1 MKLRPTIIEVT
12 RKMVRETKR
21 TNSMHC
27 MVAFAGQAAGLDN
40 VSVRYT
46 KMRFTVRGELHEIKL
61 PHWLGQR
68 IRRFDNGADVRP
80 FRFRVESDGSITKL
94 DGKPKETVQDSI
106 PEILFP
112 DF

>member
-46 KMRFTVRGELHEIKL
+46 KM
-61 PHWLGQR
+61 
-68 IRRFDNGADVRP
+68 NVRP

-112 DF
+112 DFIQVQLTSLEAA